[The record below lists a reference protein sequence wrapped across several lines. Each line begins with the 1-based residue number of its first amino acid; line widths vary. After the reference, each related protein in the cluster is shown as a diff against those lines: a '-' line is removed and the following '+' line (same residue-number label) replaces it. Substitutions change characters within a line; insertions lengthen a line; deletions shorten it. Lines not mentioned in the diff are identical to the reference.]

1 MSRNSRR
8 SRDARLRMEIYP
20 DRSAAPALDAD
31 SPLRRGVFL
40 LPATITSIGL
50 LSGFYSMVS
59 AVTGH
64 FEVASVMIVIAFF
77 CDGLDG
83 RVARAS
89 RTSSQFGVEFDSLS
103 DVIAFGVAPA
113 MLTFSWALRPI
124 GSLGIAIGG
133 LFVLCGALRL
143 ARFNVQTATADKS
156 RFVGLPIPGAAIMIA
171 SLCLAYSYFEFDSPR
186 TLCTFMAP
194 ITLALGGLM
203 ISRVPYPSFKTMKLE
218 KRAQVEL
225 VIVMMVLAAM
235 LFAIPQLT
243 AFMLSAAYVLSGPV
257 LMLRGER
264 LSAKVSVLRPVTPA
278 DKSHDATGK
287 PREPDSPRMT
297 RGLRDHQPPPR

>member
-8 SRDARLRMEIYP
+8 SREARLRMTLYSDQSGE
-20 DRSAAPALDAD
+20 PAVKAD
-31 SPLRRGVFL
+31 GPLRRGVFL

-59 AVTGH
+59 SVSGH
-64 FEVASVMIVIAFF
+64 FEVGAVMIVIAFV

-89 RTSSQFGVEFDSLS
+89 RTSSQFGVEYDSLS
-103 DVIAFGVAPA
+103 DVVAFGVAPA
-113 MLTFSWALRPI
+113 MLAYSWALKPI
-124 GSLGIAIGG
+124 GSFGIGVTG
-133 LFVLCGALRL
+133 LFVMCAALRL
-143 ARFNVQTATADKS
+143 ARFNVQTATVDKS
-156 RFVGLPIPGAAIMIA
+156 RFVGLPVPGAAAMMA
-171 SLCLAYSYFEFDSPR
+171 GLVLAYSYFELDSPR
-186 TLCTFMAP
+186 TLCTIMVP

-225 VIVMMVLAAM
+225 IVTMMVAAAM
-235 LFAIPQLT
+235 LFAMPQLT
-243 AFMLSAAYVLSGPV
+243 AFLLSTAYVLSGPW

-264 LSAKVSVLRPVTPA
+264 LSAKVSVLRPVTA
-278 DKSHDATGK
+278 KSHDSNGAA
-287 PREPDSPRMT
+287 PEADAARST
-297 RGLRDHQPPPR
+297 RSLRDHQPASR